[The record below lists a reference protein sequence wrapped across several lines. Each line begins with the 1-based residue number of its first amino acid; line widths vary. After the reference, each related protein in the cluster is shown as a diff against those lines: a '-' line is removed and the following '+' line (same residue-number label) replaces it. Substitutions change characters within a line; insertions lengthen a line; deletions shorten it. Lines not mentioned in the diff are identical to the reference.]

1 MSTKLTLQDINKQ
14 VQKEEIAKAKK
25 ELLKRELN
33 KDKEIKK

>member
-1 MSTKLTLQDINKQ
+1 MSTRLNLQDINKQ
-14 VQKEEIAKAKK
+14 VEKEKIAKAKK